1 MKAVFGLLLTAC
13 CNYGMK
19 EPVLDMQS
27 EENYCFQRLI
37 LTVYK
42 TFATEGIWHYLTCT
56 CKRFTQP
63 REDANRKNLLDEEA
77 DFNMRE
83 NKLNGC

>member
-13 CNYGMK
+13 CNHGMK

-37 LTVYK
+37 LTYCQFKEIERLLNRSRASHAQHMLDLVQCLRKGY
-42 TFATEGIWHYLTCT
+42 GIT
-56 CKRFTQP
+56 
-63 REDANRKNLLDEEA
+63 
-77 DFNMRE
+77 
-83 NKLNGC
+83 

>member
-13 CNYGMK
+13 CNHATN
-19 EPVLDMQS
+19 PHCLQDFCDMS
-27 EENYCFQRLI
+27 
-37 LTVYK
+37 K
-42 TFATEGIWHYLTCT
+42 EGIWHYLTCT